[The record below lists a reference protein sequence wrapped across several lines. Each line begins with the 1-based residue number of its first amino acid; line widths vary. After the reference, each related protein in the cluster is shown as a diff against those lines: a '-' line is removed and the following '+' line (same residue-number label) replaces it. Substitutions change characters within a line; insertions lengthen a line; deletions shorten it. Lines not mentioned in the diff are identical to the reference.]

1 MKSINEGVC
10 YACDECDNKTK
21 QSQFMKKFSI
31 YVIVVVKNLLVKN
44 LLVKNILVK
53 NILVKNLLVKNLL
66 VNESIKTLVKSFYVC
81 D

>member
-1 MKSINEGVC
+1 
-10 YACDECDNKTK
+10 
-21 QSQFMKKFSI
+21 MKKFSI
-31 YVIVVVKNLLVKN
+31 YVIVMVKNL
-44 LLVKNILVK
+44 LVK